1 MKDSIAKEKK
11 WGKNGWKLVPLR
23 GGGRHLMANAILNF
37 CIFFDIP
44 LVVYQAGKD
53 ALRTVMFF
61 LSDFQTFEIT
71 S

>member
-1 MKDSIAKEKK
+1 MEISAIT
-11 WGKNGWKLVPLR
+11 
-23 GGGRHLMANAILNF
+23 GGGGGVRHLIANAILNF
-37 CIFFDIP
+37 FNIP
-44 LVVYQAGKD
+44 LVVYQVGQD